1 MTRIRR
7 IEIENFRSI
16 RSLVWHP
23 STGINCLIGPGDSGK
38 SSILDAIDY
47 CIGDSRSIGFSDA
60 DFHKL
65 DYEKPFKISIT
76 VGELS
81 QELKSLETYG
91 SFLRGFDCQNLQL
104 CDEPNKDSEL
114 VLTIEMKVGSDL
126 EPEWSLFSERAEL
139 EDQVRSM
146 SRNHRVGLA
155 PTRIG
160 EKAESHLTW
169 QRGSVLNHMFNK
181 RANFSESLVKTMR
194 NAREGF
200 SVDIQGPLADTL
212 QRVAQTG
219 RKLGVFSEDQEV
231 SAMLDALSLQING
244 RHISLHDRENI
255 PLRRLG
261 LGSTRLLAAGLQRD
275 SGDHS
280 SIVLVDELEYGLE
293 PHRVIRFLH
302 TLGAK
307 DPEPPLQVF
316 MTTHSPI
323 PIRELS
329 GSQLFVLRPEKDR
342 HQICKVGTE
351 DNIQG
356 TVRLFPEAFL
366 AKSVIVGEG
375 ATEVGFI
382 RGLDQFRR
390 DCCNCESI
398 HALGTT
404 LVEGGGNSNSLK
416 RALALQ
422 SLGFK
427 TAVLLDN
434 DTEPGESESYKR
446 QCFVDKGGIL
456 FTWSD
461 GQAIEDA
468 LFMNL
473 PYEGIAGLIRCAYEF
488 RGKSQILQNIE
499 SASGNQIDRERLR
512 SEDREKCF
520 SEPTR
525 QLLGKASKSKNNS
538 WFKTVSHME
547 QAARCVV
554 GPNLAESNDE
564 LTELV
569 ESLFTWCQN

>member
-1 MTRIRR
+1 MARIRR

-114 VLTIEMKVGSDL
+114 VLTIEMKVGSNL

-139 EDQVRSM
+139 EGQVRSM

-169 QRGSVLNHMFNK
+169 QRGSVLNRMSDK
-181 RANFSESLVKTMR
+181 KANLTESLVKTMR

-200 SVDIQGPLADTL
+200 SVDIQGPLAETL
-212 QRVAQTG
+212 QRVSQTG

-244 RHISLHDRENI
+244 RHISLHDGENI

-275 SGDHS
+275 SEDHS

-329 GSQLFVLRPEKDR
+329 GCQLFVLRPESDR
-342 HQICKVGTE
+342 HQIRRVGSE

-366 AKSVIVGEG
+366 AKSVIVVEG
-375 ATEVGFI
+375 ASEVGFI

-398 HALGTT
+398 HALGTA
-404 LVEGGGNSNSLK
+404 LVDGGGNSNSLK

-427 TAVLLDN
+427 AAVLLDN
-434 DTEPGESESYKR
+434 DTEPSEIDFCKK
-446 QCFVDKGGIL
+446 QCFMDNGGTL
-456 FTWSD
+456 FIWPD
-461 GQAIEDA
+461 GQALEDA
-468 LFMNL
+468 LFTNL
-473 PYEGIAGLIRCAYEF
+473 PFEGIVGLIKCAQEF
-488 RGKSQILQNIE
+488 HGKSQIKQYIE
-499 SASGNQIDRERLR
+499 SASSNEVNLKSLGIEAK
-512 SEDREKCF
+512 EKRF
-520 SEPTR
+520 SKNTR
-525 QLLGKASKSKNNS
+525 QLLSKVSKSKNNS

-569 ESLFTWCQN
+569 ERLFTWCQN